1 MPTRLTSFPHVL
13 ATTLCLAALMLSVG
27 CNGETS
33 DSNADAAPPAET
45 TSETGDPGDS
55 NSPDGNTPGSDAS
68 ASDTKDSDAAS
79 AEPTPLSEP
88 QSTANALYSPE
99 AFRVAAHDGK
109 RRVVELCL
117 ESGMDV
123 NEADANGLTPLA
135 MAAYNGHDAIVKLLI
150 KHNATIDARDRTGKT
165 PLIHAASGPAPTTVE
180 ILLDAGADINAV
192 DNGEHWTAL
201 MMAAAE
207 GQAEVVDVL
216 LARGAKKDMVDIDGE
231 SAAYF
236 ARQNGHI
243 KIAERLEGR

>member
-13 ATTLCLAALMLSVG
+13 ATTLCLVAVLLTVG

-45 TSETGDPGDS
+45 ATETGDPAE
-55 NSPDGNTPGSDAS
+55 SDPA
-68 ASDTKDSDAAS
+68 DSDAQDSNAAESES
-79 AEPTPLSEP
+79 AAASEP
-88 QSTANALYSPE
+88 ETNADALYSPE
-99 AFRVAAHDGK
+99 AFRLAAHDGK
-109 RRVVELCL
+109 LRVVQLCL

-180 ILLDAGADINAV
+180 ILLDAGADVNAV

-216 LARGAKKDMVDIDGE
+216 LARGAKKEMVDIDGE

-236 ARQNGHI
+236 ARQNGHT

>member
-1 MPTRLTSFPHVL
+1 MPTRSTSFLHVL
-13 ATTLCLAALMLSVG
+13 ATNLCLVALLLTVG
-27 CNGETS
+27 CNGETP
-33 DSNADAAPPAET
+33 DSGTDTNPQAETAIEPGDPAEGDT
-45 TSETGDPGDS
+45 T
-55 NSPDGNTPGSDAS
+55 
-68 ASDTKDSDAAS
+68 DSDAIESQPA
-79 AEPTPLSEP
+79 AETESTTASEP
-88 QSTANALYSPE
+88 ETTTDALYSPE

-109 RRVVELCL
+109 LRVVELCL

-123 NEADANGLTPLA
+123 NEADTNGLTPLA

-207 GQAEVVDVL
+207 GQAEVVEVL
-216 LARGAKKDMVDIDGE
+216 LKRGAKKEMVDIDGE

-243 KIAERLEGR
+243 KLAERLEGR

>member
-13 ATTLCLAALMLSVG
+13 ATSLCLAALMLAVG

-33 DSNADAAPPAET
+33 DSNADTGPPTET
-45 TSETGDPGDS
+45 TNETVDVAD
-55 NSPDGNTPGSDAS
+55 NVTQ
-68 ASDTKDSDAAS
+68 DSDSQDGEATET
-79 AEPTPLSEP
+79 EPTPLSEPAPLSEP

-109 RRVVELCL
+109 LRVVELCL

-216 LARGAKKDMVDIDGE
+216 LARGAKKDLVDIDGE

-236 ARQNGHI
+236 ARQNGHL